1 MKKFFLLMPLAVLA
15 LLSSCV
21 DKYEEVDADSKP
33 SFLGESIFE
42 ELSNPARNGLQGTFN
57 TYKKLISDLGE
68 SETLSRTGSKTIFPA
83 NDEAFDRFFQS
94 NIWGVRSY
102 EQLSNTQKK
111 LLLYSSMID
120 NSLLL
125 SMLPNVSSGTTDV
138 VKGQA
143 VKHQTSISV
152 IDSVTHI
159 DGKDLPKNNQYWDK
173 YRQKSGGMYIV
184 SDATRPMMVHVTRE
198 HMLNNAQQQH
208 HRER

>member
-152 IDSVTHI
+152 ILS
-159 DGKDLPKNNQYWDK
+159 
-173 YRQKSGGMYIV
+173 
-184 SDATRPMMVHVTRE
+184 
-198 HMLNNAQQQH
+198 
-208 HRER
+208 